1 MLDEDTKAARQ
12 ESSFSHSCAVQALAR
27 LRCQARKVVIII
39 LPAAALFA
47 AFSRRRGA
55 APAACGKTTREQLSN
70 FETTAVCKLHTDVAV
85 AKVNIQFQQIS
96 FSPTLLLV
104 AAGCS
109 LRGARR
115 GGSGCMLLPPSS
127 LGTNVCTTFVAQET
141 MRPPHCAALL
151 RAIHDAAC

>member
-39 LPAAALFA
+39 LPAAP
-47 AFSRRRGA
+47 
-55 APAACGKTTREQLSN
+55 APLAACGKTTREQLSN
-70 FETTAVCKLHTDVAV
+70 FETTAVCKLHTNVAV

-109 LRGARR
+109 LRAR

>member
-1 MLDEDTKAARQ
+1 MKIPKQLDRKAH
-12 ESSFSHSCAVQALAR
+12 FPTAVLCKALAR

-39 LPAAALFA
+39 LPAAARFA
-47 AFSRRRGA
+47 TAAAA

-109 LRGARR
+109 MRAR

>member
-39 LPAAALFA
+39 LPA
-47 AFSRRRGA
+47 A

-109 LRGARR
+109 LRAR
-115 GGSGCMLLPPSS
+115 GGVAVAACCCHRHHWGQMFAPLLLPK
-127 LGTNVCTTFVAQET
+127 
-141 MRPPHCAALL
+141 R
-151 RAIHDAAC
+151 R